1 MEGCISTPIPNY
13 LSTYYFLSF
22 SPHPRD
28 DDGRKER
35 CGDHNRVVR
44 MKGKEQCGDHIHVT
58 RMKGK
63 EQCGEEV
70 EVMRRDEQ
78 CGDHTRKG
86 WGEEHTTTE

>member
-1 MEGCISTPIPNY
+1 M
-13 LSTYYFLSF
+13 
-22 SPHPRD
+22 
-28 DDGRKER
+28 
-35 CGDHNRVVR
+35 VR

-86 WGEEHTTTE
+86 WGEEHTTTESLQKEVDL

>member
-1 MEGCISTPIPNY
+1 M
-13 LSTYYFLSF
+13 
-22 SPHPRD
+22 
-28 DDGRKER
+28 
-35 CGDHNRVVR
+35 V
-44 MKGKEQCGDHIHVT
+44 

-86 WGEEHTTTE
+86 WGEEHTTTESLQKEVDL

>member
-1 MEGCISTPIPNY
+1 M
-13 LSTYYFLSF
+13 
-22 SPHPRD
+22 
-28 DDGRKER
+28 
-35 CGDHNRVVR
+35 VR